1 MSPAATAG
9 YVARR
14 ELRIEAKSREA
25 TSWIVPVAA
34 AVVLLVGLG
43 AGPEPSLLQRLA
55 PTAVWLVT
63 LLATALVGVST
74 IRAERE
80 EGCWTLLRSLA
91 SSGALMAGKAMGVWV
106 QLAAAWLVTAAAAA
120 LALGMA
126 WSLPAVAGG
135 LVGTLGLAPVAV
147 LVGVAIG
154 DVTRRVGLALVLL
167 LPLGMPVV
175 LAGVELVGQGELR
188 WLMLLTGYAALT
200 WTVTWVVF
208 PPLSEE

>member
-1 MSPAATAG
+1 MSSAATAG
-9 YVARR
+9 HVAGR
-14 ELRIEAKSREA
+14 ELRIEAASREA

-43 AGPEPSLLQRLA
+43 AGPERTLLQGLA

-80 EGCWTLLRSLA
+80 EGCWTLLRSVA
-91 SSGALMAGKAMGVWV
+91 STETLMAGKAMAVWV

-120 LALGMA
+120 LALDMA
-126 WSLPAVAGG
+126 WSVPAVAGG

-167 LPLGMPVV
+167 LPLGLPVV
-175 LAGVELVGQGELR
+175 LAGVELIRQGELR
-188 WLMLLTGYAALT
+188 WLMLLAGYAALT
-200 WTVTWVVF
+200 WTVAWVVF